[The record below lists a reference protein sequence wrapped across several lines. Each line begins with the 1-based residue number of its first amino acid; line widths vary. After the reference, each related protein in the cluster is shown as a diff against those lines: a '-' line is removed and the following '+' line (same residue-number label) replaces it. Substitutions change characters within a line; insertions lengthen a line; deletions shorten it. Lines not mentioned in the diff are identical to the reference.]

1 MGMIDV
7 LPTVGNMLGID
18 PVYALGTD
26 IFEIKNDNI
35 VVFPNGNFLTDK
47 VYYYSSKGDYRL
59 LNNTTGNLT
68 LDGNYISD
76 RIKYTEDILQVSN
89 NIIVYDLIKE
99 QRERSGTNGEQKN

>member
-1 MGMIDV
+1 MIDV

-18 PVYALGTD
+18 ATYSLGTD

-35 VVFPNGNFLTDK
+35 VCFPNGNFITDK

-59 LNNTTGNLT
+59 LANNNTGNLT
-68 LDGNYISD
+68 LDENYISD

-89 NIIVYDLIKE
+89 DIIVYDLIKE
-99 QRERSGTNGEQKN
+99 SKERSGTDVKE